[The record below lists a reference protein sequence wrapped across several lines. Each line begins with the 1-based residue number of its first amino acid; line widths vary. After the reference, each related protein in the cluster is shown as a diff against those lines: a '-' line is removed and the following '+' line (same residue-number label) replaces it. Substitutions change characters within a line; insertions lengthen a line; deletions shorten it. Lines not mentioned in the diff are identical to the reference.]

1 MKVGSRD
8 NGKTKPADSTCWR
21 IRSKCFPN
29 SGLLAKE
36 SLQVWL
42 HVYPGEKEHVPSE
55 DSGGQAKSL
64 LSSKREARV
73 KNCPHPHPSRTSP
86 RPKPH
91 SPSLPL
97 AASFSQHQRRWWEGN
112 LQCPKL
118 HIRQSTSQSTQQR
131 RPQGHSRKKK
141 NRLCGLQLIHPLGND
156 ILAHLCGRFC
166 AA

>member
-21 IRSKCFPN
+21 IRSKCSPN

-42 HVYPGEKEHVPSE
+42 HVLPWGEGTCPLRRFGGPGKEPPLIKERSKSQELPPPSPLP
-55 DSGGQAKSL
+55 DQPQAQAPLTVSASCSL
-64 LSSKREARV
+64 LLTAPEEVVGRKPPVSQTA
-73 KNCPHPHPSRTSP
+73 HTSINVA
-86 RPKPH
+86 KH
-91 SPSLPL
+91 
-97 AASFSQHQRRWWEGN
+97 
-112 LQCPKL
+112 
-118 HIRQSTSQSTQQR
+118 TQR
-131 RPQGHSRKKK
+131 RPQGHSMKKK